1 MSLIDLKLDTHTVR
15 SLFPEGTEMR
25 AALQQS
31 VIKNIVKEMVVKDSN
46 NKIREAVYKE
56 IEELGDCVPSVKDAV
71 KQELNKFFV
80 KRGWGSNGYGSTPEL
95 ESAMKQR
102 AIETAQC
109 IIQEKIS
116 SLINEA
122 AKKLELR
129 IEETL
134 KMSEYRWDQMVT
146 KRINERFG
154 ESLDKAIAVRLA
166 KAFPEVGK

>member
-15 SLFPEGTEMR
+15 NLFPEGTEMR

-56 IEELGDCVPSVKDAV
+56 IEELGDCVPSVKEAV
-71 KQELNKFFV
+71 KTELDKFFV
-80 KRGWGSNGYGSTPEL
+80 KRGWGGYGSTPEL

-146 KRINERFG
+146 KRINEKFG